1 MLDRMRKLIGRNT
14 LKTGLTLLATLL
26 AGGTFAATV
35 PQILKEQCNRCH
47 IKDGKLERID
57 GLRKSPEGWDMTIA
71 RMYLWHKD
79 QGALEI
85 SREDRRALVKYFA
98 DRQGLAPEEAAP
110 YRFLM
115 EKRPNSQDVVPDED
129 LTQMC
134 ARCHS
139 FGRVALQRRS
149 AIEWEKLVHTH
160 LGQFPS
166 IEYSNLGRDRNWKD
180 LALTQVAPKLAK
192 LYPAETAAWNSWQ
205 KKKHAAPTGKW
216 RISGHRPGMGDY
228 AGFMRVEAN
237 GKDHYQ
243 VSYTLNYADG
253 NHMTGTGQSI
263 VYTGYEWRGDAVIGN
278 QKVRSVFALSED
290 GKQLSGRW
298 FLREADEKGATFAAV
313 RDGAEAPANIVAV
326 FPSMLKAGSEAH
338 LSVQGVQLG
347 ADYELGAGIKVL
359 AVAQKN
365 ANEVDLTVSVAVD
378 APTGLHSLKARDSAA
393 EIKFAVYQ
401 QYDSIRIEPEYGVAR
416 HGGGMIPA
424 VTAQFEAVA
433 YLNGPDGLPGTADDI
448 RLGYVDASW
457 RVDNHDEKARADQDV
472 KYAGVMETQGLFVPA
487 VAGPN
492 PARKGRSNVGDLS
505 VYATVADGA
514 GSKQG
519 SAHLVVSVQ
528 AWNKPPLR

>member
-1 MLDRMRKLIGRNT
+1 MLDKMKKLLVRNT
-14 LKTGLTLLATLL
+14 LKTGLAIFATVL
-26 AGGTFAATV
+26 AGSSLASTV
-35 PQILKEQCNRCH
+35 PQILKEHCNRCH
-47 IKDGKLERID
+47 LKEGKLQRID

-115 EKRPNSQDVVPDED
+115 EKRPSSQDVVPDED
-129 LTQMC
+129 LAQMC

-139 FGRVALQRRS
+139 FGRIALQRRS
-149 AIEWEKLVHTH
+149 AVEWEKLIHTH

-166 IEYSNLGRDRNWKD
+166 IEYSNLGRDRNWKE

-192 LYPAETAAWNSWQ
+192 LYPAETPAWKSW
-205 KKKHAAPTGKW
+205 KARKHAVPTGKW
-216 RISGHRPGMGDY
+216 RVSGHRPGMGDY
-228 AGFMRVEAN
+228 AGYLRVEAS

-243 VSYTLNYADG
+243 VSYVLNYADG
-253 NHMTGTGQSI
+253 NHMSGTGQSI
-263 VYTGYEWRGDAVIGN
+263 IYSGYEWRGDAVIGN
-278 QKVRSVFALSED
+278 QKVRSVFALSAD

-298 FLREADEKGATFAAV
+298 FLREADEKGASFSAV
-313 RDGAEAPANIVAV
+313 RDGNEAPASIVAV
-326 FPSMLKAGSEAH
+326 FPSLLKAGSEAH

-347 ADYELGAGIKVL
+347 AAYELGAGIKLLSVT
-359 AVAQKN
+359 QKN
-365 ANEVDLTVSVAVD
+365 ANEVELTVSVAED
-378 APTGLHSLKARDSAA
+378 APVGLHSLKAKDSGA
-393 EIKFAVYQ
+393 EIKFAVYKQ
-401 QYDSIRIEPEYGVAR
+401 FDSVRVEPEYGVAR
-416 HGGGMIPA
+416 LGGGTIPA

-457 RVDNHDEKARADQDV
+457 SVDNHDEKARAEQDV

-505 VYATVADGA
+505 VNATVAEGN
-514 GSKQG
+514 GSKRA